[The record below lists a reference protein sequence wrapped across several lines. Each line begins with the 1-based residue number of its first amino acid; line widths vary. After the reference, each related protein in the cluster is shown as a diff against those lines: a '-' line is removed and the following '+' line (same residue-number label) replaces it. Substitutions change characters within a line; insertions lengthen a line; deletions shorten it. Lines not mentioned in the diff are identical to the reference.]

1 MCLGM
6 PLAERTV
13 LRQDITVFFWKRDI
27 LTFNRRIMLQ
37 SRNCSFAI
45 CTTVPP

>member
-1 MCLGM
+1 
-6 PLAERTV
+6 
-13 LRQDITVFFWKRDI
+13 

-45 CTTVPP
+45 CTTVVRNPYTSVLILRTNLDATQEIAFCLR